1 MSGSALDPDTVSGRS
16 LGRMDSIVIDGRVR
30 TFTVVGEREG
40 PAGRPLVIV
49 LHGSRQTA
57 AGHRRFTGGAWDAL
71 AADGGAVV
79 AFLDGY
85 RGHWNDARR
94 GSAFPARTEG
104 VDDVAFVRAVVAEL
118 AASHRI
124 DPARVLGGGYSNGGQ
139 LVLRI
144 LHEAPEVLAGAVLIG
159 ATMPAGEDFL
169 APTPIPA
176 PAPVPILLVHGTD
189 DPIVPSEGGRHP
201 RWVRRILGVDG
212 VGLSA
217 PDTARYFA
225 RRNGI
230 ETPPV
235 SVPLTTAGR
244 HQRTWTEQTDHRQ
257 DGHPPVRLLTVHR
270 GGHTVPGPGRAPF
283 ILGRTERRFSTAAA
297 TDAFLGITTGS
308 STSSRPRVESP

>member
-1 MSGSALDPDTVSGRS
+1 
-16 LGRMDSIVIDGRVR
+16 MDSIVIDGRVR
-30 TFTVVGEREG
+30 TFTVVGERESL
-40 PAGRPLVIV
+40 AGRPLVIV

-79 AFLDGY
+79 AYLDGY

-118 AASHRI
+118 TASHRI
-124 DPARVLGGGYSNGGQ
+124 DPHRVIGAGYSNGGQ

-159 ATMPAGEDFL
+159 ATMPAGDDFL

-176 PAPVPILLVHGTD
+176 PVPVPILLVHGTD
-189 DPIVPSEGGRHP
+189 DPIVPYEGGRHP
-201 RWVRRILGVDG
+201 RWVRRLLGVDG

-217 PDTARYFA
+217 PETARYFA

-230 ETPPV
+230 GTPPV
-235 SVPLTTAGR
+235 SGALTLAGR
-244 HQRTWTEQTDHRQ
+244 SRRRLWTEQTDHWEQ
-257 DGHPPVRLLTVHR
+257 GHPRVRLLTVHR

-283 ILGRTERRFSTAAA
+283 ILGRTERRVSIAAA
-297 TDAFLGITTGS
+297 ADAFLGITTGS
-308 STSSRPRVESP
+308 SMPGGPRGESP